1 MFQIFIKYLPIFR
14 IKYCFSFAF
23 AFVNHD
29 SDKSKFC
36 KKKFFRKIEEKNQ
49 RIYRIMLPQVAM
61 RENLC
66 TTNLPPEVK
75 REYSLSYK
83 FTAGGNA

>member
-1 MFQIFIKYLPIFR
+1 MTQK
-14 IKYCFSFAF
+14 SQNFA
-23 AFVNHD
+23 
-29 SDKSKFC
+29 
-36 KKKFFRKIEEKNQ
+36 KKFFSRKIEEKNQ
-49 RIYRIMLPQVAM
+49 RIYRIKLPQVAM

-83 FTAGGNA
+83 FTAGGNAWISSIMQIYLWSQCVNILYTAN